1 MSIKG
6 IIQISLVI
14 LIFVISYVVFISYFK
29 KTEDFSKIE
38 NTNET
43 TAYLREKIDSKE
55 IIEKLEYKSEDT
67 QGNEYIITSEFAK
80 TDSMNEDIL
89 YLENVKA
96 EINLIGKET
105 VYIFSQFAKYNKSNY
120 DTNFY
125 ESVNVLYDDNSI
137 KGKNLDLFFKDN
149 IASIYDDVLFNN
161 NQSILQVDKIN
172 WDLSTGNISLNMKN
186 KTEKIKISKK

>member
-6 IIQISLVI
+6 IIQITLVI

-29 KTEDFSKIE
+29 KTEDFSEIE

-80 TDSMNEDIL
+80 TDDMNEDIL

-149 IASIYDDVLFNN
+149 IASMYDDVLFNN
-161 NQSILQVDKIN
+161 NESILQVDKIN